1 VTGRVLVLAGAP
13 GAGKSTLVAALVETG
28 CDAVVV
34 DADELL
40 DADGTLLG
48 VPIADP
54 WASETWP
61 AYDRLWGRIAELVT
75 RSGHD
80 LLLVGPFDHGQ
91 LPVRVAAW
99 AHLDCDDDV
108 RAERL
113 RSRGWEDD
121 RIAEAVADAA
131 DLRATVARRFDT
143 TTGPIEAVAAD
154 VAAWLGRD
162 TAPGDVPGAASSRDE
177 R

>member
-1 VTGRVLVLAGAP
+1 MLAGAP
-13 GAGKSTLVAALVETG
+13 GSGKSALVPALVEARCG
-28 CDAVVV
+28 AVVV

-61 AYDRLWGRIAELVT
+61 AYDRLWGRIAELIT

-91 LPVRVAAW
+91 LPVAVAAW

-108 RAERL
+108 RADRL
-113 RSRGWEDD
+113 RERGWEPD
-121 RIAEAVADAA
+121 RIAEALRDAA
-131 DLRATVARRFDT
+131 DLRASVARRFDT

-154 VAAWLGRD
+154 VVAWLGRD
-162 TAPGDVPGAASSRDE
+162 TAPGEEPGAAPPRDE
-177 R
+177 T